1 MTETTSQMDTS
12 TGPLPSRSPTPTA
25 LISPPTPTSGTSTPD
40 MPGTPTST
48 TTSLSTLSTTAI

>member
-40 MPGTPTST
+40 MP
-48 TTSLSTLSTTAI
+48 